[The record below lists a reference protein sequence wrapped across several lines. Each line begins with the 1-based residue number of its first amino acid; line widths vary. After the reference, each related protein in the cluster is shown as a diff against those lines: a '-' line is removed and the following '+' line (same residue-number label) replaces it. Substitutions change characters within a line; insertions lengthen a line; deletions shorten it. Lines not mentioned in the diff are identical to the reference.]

1 MVNPRLRTLLS
12 LANTKNYT
20 ETARELNLTQPAIS
34 HHIRLLEEEFQ
45 IRIFNRVKNKLKLT
59 AEGEILLKYARRII
73 ALYDSC
79 VQDIEACAANIQH
92 LSIGITQTVSEVSMP
107 QIIALY
113 CNEHPGTH
121 VTVVTGTM
129 KDINAQLKLYKLDI
143 AVVEGSVK
151 VEDYV
156 PVLLDTDSLC
166 VIVSPEHPL
175 SGRKSVTFED
185 IRSEKFILRSKK
197 SGTRTLFA
205 NYLSKYS
212 ASIKNLNVTIEID
225 DVSVI
230 RELVALN
237 MGISV
242 VAKSACMDDVR
253 TGRLAAIPFGD
264 ADMSREIN
272 LLCHKDFAHPEI
284 LRDFQDIYRRLI
296 HGVSD
301 VSSVEVLSDDE
312 DEENE

>member
-1 MVNPRLRTLLS
+1 MFNPKLRTLLS
-12 LANTKNYT
+12 LANTRNYT
-20 ETARELNLTQPAIS
+20 ETARELDLTQPAVS
-34 HHIRLLEEEFQ
+34 HHIRLLEDEFN

-59 AEGEILLKYARRII
+59 AEGEILLKYARRIV

-79 VQDIEACAANIQH
+79 VQDIEACAANVQH

-107 QIIALY
+107 QIIAIY

-121 VTVVTGTM
+121 VTVVTGTV
-129 KDINAQLKLYKLDI
+129 KDISAQLKLYKLDI
-143 AVVEGSVK
+143 AVVEGAVNA
-151 VEDYV
+151 EDYV

-166 VIVSPEHPL
+166 VIVSPQHPL
-175 SGRKSVTFED
+175 ADRKSVTFED
-185 IRSEKFILRSKK
+185 IRGEKFILRSKK
-197 SGTRTLFA
+197 SGTRALFA
-205 NYLSKYS
+205 NYLSKY
-212 ASIKNLNVTIEID
+212 AESIKNLNVTIEID

-230 RELVALN
+230 RELVSLN

-242 VAKSACMDDVR
+242 VARSACLDDVR

-284 LRDFQDIYRRLI
+284 LADFQSIYRRLFL
-296 HGVSD
+296 D
-301 VSSVEVLSDDE
+301 AQEEATASVLPDDE
-312 DEENE
+312 EDND